1 MNESYIENRF
11 KTICE
16 RHGMRVFKMSTQ
28 YESGIPD
35 RLVIYKGFSGF
46 AEIKAPGEKQ
56 TKEQEAK
63 MRELEKRG
71 CFCGV
76 IDNPNDIVGWIG
88 NFINHINS
96 KTTQQL

>member
-16 RHGMRVFKMSTQ
+16 RNGMRVFKMSTQ

-35 RLVIYKGFSGF
+35 RLVIYKGYAGF

-56 TKEQEAK
+56 TKEQQTK

-71 CFCGV
+71 CFCEV
-76 IDNPNDIVGWIG
+76 IDNPNDVVGWIG

-96 KTTQQL
+96 KKEKQL